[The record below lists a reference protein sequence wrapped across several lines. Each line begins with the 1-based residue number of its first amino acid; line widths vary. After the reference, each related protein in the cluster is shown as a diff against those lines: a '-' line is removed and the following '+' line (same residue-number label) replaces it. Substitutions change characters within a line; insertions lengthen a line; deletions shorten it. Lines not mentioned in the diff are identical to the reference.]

1 MGELYGYSPFR
12 EVQLYVDDILAGI
25 IWPFPVIFTGGVA
38 PGFWRPIV
46 GIDAFDL
53 RQPEIDISPFLPILK
68 DGQPHSFE
76 IKIVGLS
83 VARNGTVTLSNSVGS
98 YWVVTGNIFLYLG
111 DSALDSTSP
120 GTEKPYVNAPTPQF
134 KATRSLVQNQTGG
147 NDSLAYSVVGERTL
161 SITSSEFQWSQ
172 NLTYS
177 NFGLFSQQGMSQSTN
192 QYTAG
197 RSTIIALGDQTSNEV
212 HFEYPLSVNQTY
224 RPTDAGDSIHAWMS
238 RGLDIKTTG
247 VIGAVPD
254 ILITALARRSP
265 KDLDSDGPPNK
276 RRKLTSGIQSL
287 RGLNGL
293 SDTRVPR
300 GYIPLARFHLYL
312 DFASASPIQDDPV
325 VPVRDTL
332 KGSLPA
338 SFREFTDAD
347 GRVCFASQLFM
358 IVATDLANWFDGGN
372 HLRGG
377 ILAEEMGLGKTVEI
391 ISLMCLNRRLLAPEE
406 TFPDHRHDGLR
417 PSGATLIITPPAI
430 LEQWEQEIKLHAPGL
445 SVFHYTGIQRHQS
458 LSDEALIELLAD
470 QDVVLT
476 TYNIL
481 AREVHYSG
489 DVPQR
494 NLRHKKRFEPRRTPL
509 VRISWW
515 RVCIDEA
522 QMIESG
528 VSNAARVAR
537 LIPRQN
543 AWAVT
548 GTPLRKDISDLLGL
562 LLFLRYEPYC
572 GVIWHRLCGSFR
584 TELASI
590 VRMIALRHSKV
601 HVRNELHIP
610 PQKRIVITVPF
621 TAVEEQRYG
630 QLFEEM
636 CGACGLDLSGAPLNG
651 DWDPD
656 DLSIIERMRSWLIKL
671 RRTCLHPAG
680 KPLRGLGTGTGPLRS
695 VAEVLEVMI
704 DQNDALIH
712 AEERSLLLSQL
723 RRGQLLENAKH
734 RQQALD
740 LWSKSLERANAI
752 VKECRDRL
760 HSERMERRMGT
771 VSVDRDVTYADTA
784 SEDETEEAAKNTRGG
799 ARQRLRAALEV
810 QHICVFFTGNAYFQM
825 KTDPKLTRPDSEE
838 SRTLEKREVEAYE
851 SAKLIRKEML
861 AEISRKVGHFMKI
874 IKERAQKNRF
884 VNIPQ
889 MKPQLWSKGLESH
902 RILDKFQD
910 FCDSMNK
917 HAVQYDE
924 WRQTMI
930 KFLSQS
936 LIDQEDESELE
947 GDEYEKS
954 TKHQDEVYVYMEALR
969 AMFADRHDALTG
981 QKNVLIAHEVK
992 SGIVQAQKGEG
1003 PSPTLFLQMMN
1014 TRSRIKPD
1022 PQLGSLRGIISELR
1036 SLATSLE
1043 WQASGG
1049 NSRARAELELVSLVL
1064 QNASQMASE
1073 QAKVST
1079 NMEKEVEMFR
1089 DTMNNRL
1096 EYYRQLQQISDT
1108 VAPYDEESAGKP
1120 LNEALFSAKLRQEEI
1135 IDENISALR
1144 AKNRYLIHLRDESGS
1159 DDSSKIC
1166 VICQSGFEV
1175 VCGHKYCKDCLRMW
1189 WHQHRTCP
1197 TCKKRLKANDFYQIT
1212 YKPQEFLVQEEKP
1225 PAKVE
1230 PDRRPKN
1237 SIYTDISSGTL
1248 REIKTV
1254 DLDGSFGT
1262 KIDTLARHILWL
1274 RHHDPGGKSVIFSQ
1288 YKDFL
1293 EVLAIAFHRFKIG
1306 FSSVDSKD
1314 GISKFKSDPSIECF
1328 FLHARAH
1335 SSGLNLVNATHV
1347 FLCEPLINTAIELQ
1361 AIARVHRIGQHRPT
1375 TVWMYLVSDT
1385 VEESIYELSVSRR
1398 LAHIVQKEKAEPLC
1412 EDVENGRAVTDNIT
1426 EAAIDSA
1433 NSLEIRD
1440 AALSNLMAGGAFGGE
1455 LVKKDDL
1462 WRCLFG
1468 NPTKKE
1474 ANNFQAGAN
1483 GEVARFLRGSESL
1496 AVRNKVIAVC
1506 QHIGNRV
1513 QAPSIKLP
1521 VAALLKQFKEQ
1532 KSKLIRHFDLIYIQQ
1547 GIDRLGAN
1555 ARLEILLPLLQ
1566 GISEIGTS
1574 TDDQAAVVFNLVLR
1588 LLPLLKLP
1596 PKDSTED
1603 IQLKSRLGL
1612 SDKDTGFLSSWFE
1625 KLLILFPADKN
1636 ASACPGLTPAD
1647 YAFLNKGASLSETWN
1662 PSSHG
1667 GLNLTETKATVLRF
1681 LCSRAFTDS
1690 ERFFPALVASAD
1702 PNSRLADLGEEI
1714 LKRFIPALEDTDVVH
1729 RLFTLYFGSVEP
1741 EGAAPARTALQIKIL
1756 VYLGKSLRAATETA
1770 NVLRLIEEGL
1780 LSDVARS
1787 SQGLQ
1792 ASKLRTQIF
1801 TFTTWVVRIGSP
1813 TDLRQIAPKVIAGL
1827 RDFINSQGWPS
1838 PGPSGQRLPATDL
1851 SLRGLAYESIGVLV
1865 PKVDF
1870 QSQDEQNA
1878 ISGFELIRWLFIS
1891 LSSDD
1896 SSAQIFVSIEQALGS
1911 ILNSSVDSW
1920 DKEFQ
1925 ESLRPFLLRQM
1936 NSLPGEEDPVTGFR
1950 VVRRT
1955 QYAAV
1960 RFANR
1965 FLPYSDVVA
1974 RWIDLMA
1981 VACGSERHQEVVEEG
1996 KKGLHP
2002 YWYRLLNPTKDK
2014 IWFTSATADSRS
2026 SWFKFPNFPETAR
2039 FILGSTAS
2047 NMVPGLSAAEILSGP
2062 YKEAFNYT
2070 ITFLRNILLW
2080 ESFSG
2085 SNISTEIEQDWDIKL
2100 DVLLTSDEQAR
2111 CAVKR
2116 YIQTSD
2122 KEAVL
2127 LFLTSALSGLG
2138 GGAQKG
2144 LWQCGENFIGIC
2156 SLASNDIVEPM
2167 VSMVVTLKNSLYSND
2182 RELQNLAARALG
2194 ILASH
2199 PAFSE
2204 NELRELLS
2212 ELSVPIG
2219 SWKSAIG
2226 EVVLKIRG
2234 AVLALAYILSRLALR
2249 NVIYKA
2255 PETTVKLFITTIFD
2269 IIRDARDSLLR
2280 RSAQVAIGQL
2290 SLAGVLSTTV
2300 LSNDEWDTIVDKL
2313 NPDAKAESETAITAI
2328 GLLSL
2333 SFSKV
2338 DHRDPQFTKFLN
2350 SLHNLHEIRSPET
2363 HFTIGEALSGAA
2375 AGWTSKSMA
2384 TEFDV
2389 DEKLPTWQLS
2399 DTVLAEMCDKIIS
2412 DCGASKP
2419 SLRKASSIWLLCL
2432 VKNCG
2437 HLQQMQDRLR
2447 KCQRTFTRLLA
2458 DRDEVVQETGAQ
2470 GLSLVYDIGDQ
2481 TLKDDLVRDLVDS
2494 FTASGSNL
2502 AGGKVSEDTEL
2513 FEPGALPTGGGS
2525 SVNTYKDI
2533 MNLASEAGDPTLV
2546 YRFMSLAS
2554 NNALWTNRAAFSK
2567 LGIST
2572 IFSDS
2577 SANGYLAKNP
2587 KIYPKLFRYRFDPNP
2602 NVQRSMNTIWQ
2613 ALVKD
2618 PAAIISDHFDE
2629 IMDDLL
2635 RSMLAGREWR
2645 VRQASCAAIADLIQ
2659 GRQPEKYFK
2668 YMEEIFLK
2676 AFRLVDDIKE
2686 SVRAAALK
2694 LCQTITNAV
2703 IRTLETSDTET
2714 KRAGTML
2721 AGTIPF
2727 LLSDKGMESDVQEVQ
2742 GFAIGALIQI
2752 IKKSP
2757 GQPLRPFVPRV
2768 MEQFLNSLSSLEPQA
2783 VNYVHLNADKYG
2795 LTGQEIDKMRLSSI
2809 RTSPMMEVIE
2819 RYLIDMLDETSM
2831 KEFAGSLESVLRSAV
2846 GLPTKVGCSRV
2857 LVLLSMRT
2865 VLFRPYA
2872 DRFIQ
2877 LLLKYVVDRND
2888 TVSAS
2893 YCTSIGYLM
2902 RLASDDRVLKT
2913 IEHAKSL
2920 YLTAD
2925 DANQR
2930 IIAAE
2935 ILHSTSK
2942 LSNDRFMAFA
2952 ATALPF
2958 IFISKYDTDEHVQEA
2973 FEKTWQEN
2981 VGGNRAVSLYIKEIT
2996 SLVSD
3001 NLDSPRWIVK
3011 HTAALGFANGIMALD
3026 SELDLATSEYLWPI
3040 LEKALAGKTWDG
3052 KEVVV
3057 KAFMKFT
3064 SQAKT
3069 LWLEKPRIGDT
3080 MKAIAIREAKRIN
3093 PTYRPHAIT
3102 AFGGIAQARQDLNLM
3117 PDAVD
3122 IVSRVLSEFDE
3133 GEDSMDIDSG
3143 SGHKNK
3149 QTREDTL
3156 VACVKC
3162 LLQCINLT
3170 CAASAEATNN
3180 SVSDI
3185 KRLLHETLDSGGR
3198 NVQITLYEQLRMF
3211 FSRVTTGALES
3222 HDEEPKLRKLQKSL
3236 AALAGEMLSRQ
3247 IDVTAE
3253 AIRRER
3259 AQAAM
3264 SYIMLCR
3271 QLDIGLDIDGELCE
3285 LLKSWR
3291 KGERSGPVQ
3300 QALDQALARLMQ

>member
-53 RQPEIDISPFLPILK
+53 RQPEIDISPFLSILK

-83 VARNGTVTLSNSVGS
+83 VARNGTVTFSNSVGS
-98 YWVVTGNIFLYLG
+98 YWVVTGNIFLYLS

-120 GTEKPYVNAPTPQF
+120 GTEKPYVDAPTPQF
-134 KATRSLVQNQTGG
+134 KAMRTLVQNRTGG

-161 SITSSEFQWSQ
+161 SIKSSKFQWSQ

-192 QYTAG
+192 QHTAG

-265 KDLDSDGPPNK
+265 KDLDSDAPQNK

-287 RGLNGL
+287 RELNGL

-338 SFREFTDAD
+338 SFWEFTDAD

-358 IVATDLANWFDGGN
+358 IVTTDLANWFDGGN

-458 LSDEALIELLAD
+458 LSDEELIELLAD

-601 HVRNELHIP
+601 HIRNELHIP

-760 HSERMERRMGT
+760 HSEHMERRMGT
-771 VSVDRDVTYADTA
+771 VSVNRDVTHADTA

-825 KTDPKLTRPDSEE
+825 KTDLKLTRPDSEE

-874 IKERAQKNRF
+874 IRERAQKNRF

-902 RILDKFQD
+902 RILDKFED

-1135 IDENISALR
+1135 IDEKISALR
-1144 AKNRYLIHLRDESGS
+1144 AKHRYLIHLRDESGS

-1230 PDRRPKN
+1230 PERRPKN

-1474 ANNFQAGAN
+1474 ANNFQGGAN

-1555 ARLEILLPLLQ
+1555 ARIEILLPLLQ

-1612 SDKDTGFLSSWFE
+1612 SDKDTEFLSSWFE

-1636 ASACPGLTPAD
+1636 ASACPGLSPAD

-1667 GLNLTETKATVLRF
+1667 GLNLTETKATALRF

-1714 LKRFIPALEDTDVVH
+1714 LKRFIPALEDTDVVR

-1741 EGAAPARTALQIKIL
+1741 EGATPARTALQIKIL

-1838 PGPSGQRLPATDL
+1838 PGSSGQRLPATDL
-1851 SLRGLAYESIGVLV
+1851 SLRGLAYESIGILV

-1925 ESLRPFLLRQM
+1925 ESLRPFLLGQM

-2014 IWFTSATADSRS
+2014 VWFTSATADSRS

-2039 FILGSTAS
+2039 FLLGSTAS
-2047 NMVPGLSAAEILSGP
+2047 TMVPGLSAAEILSGP

-2167 VSMVVTLKNSLYSND
+2167 VSMVVTLKDSLYSND
-2182 RELQNLAARALG
+2182 QELQNLAARALG

-2234 AVLALAYILSRLALR
+2234 AVLALAYILSRLAFR

-2300 LSNDEWDTIVDKL
+2300 LSNDEWDTIIDKL
-2313 NPDAKAESETAITAI
+2313 KPDAKAESETAIIAI

-2602 NVQRSMNTIWQ
+2602 NVQRSMDTIWQ

-2676 AFRLVDDIKE
+2676 SFRLVDDIKE

-2819 RYLIDMLDETSM
+2819 RYLIDMLDDTSM

-2877 LLLKYVVDRND
+2877 LLVKYVVDRND

-2920 YLTAD
+2920 YLTAE

-2958 IFISKYDTDEHVQEA
+2958 IFVSKYDTDEHVQEA

-3057 KAFMKFT
+3057 KAFAKFT

-3069 LWLEKPRIGDT
+3069 LWLQKPRIGDT
-3080 MKAIAIREAKRIN
+3080 MKTIAIREAKRIN

-3102 AFGGIAQARQDLNLM
+3102 AFGGIAQALQGLNLM

-3143 SGHKNK
+3143 SGQKNK

-3185 KRLLHETLDSGGR
+3185 KQLLHETLDSGGR

-3211 FSRVTTGALES
+3211 FSRVTTGALKS

-3236 AALAGEMLSRQ
+3236 ATLAGEMLSRQ

-3271 QLDIGLDIDGELCE
+3271 QLDIRLDTDGELCE

-3300 QALDQALARLMQ
+3300 QALDQALARLTQ

>member
-98 YWVVTGNIFLYLG
+98 YWVVTGNIFLYLS
-111 DSALDSTSP
+111 DSALDSASP

-134 KATRSLVQNQTGG
+134 KTTRSLVQNQTGG

-161 SITSSEFQWSQ
+161 SINSSEFQWSQ

-265 KDLDSDGPPNK
+265 KDLDSDAPPNK

-458 LSDEALIELLAD
+458 LSDEELIELLAD

-861 AEISRKVGHFMKI
+861 TEISRKVGHFMKI

-910 FCDSMNK
+910 FCDSMNN

-1003 PSPTLFLQMMN
+1003 PSPTLFLQMMD

-1120 LNEALFSAKLRQEEI
+1120 LNEAFFSAKLRQEEI

-1144 AKNRYLIHLRDESGS
+1144 AKHRYLIHLRDESGS

-1230 PDRRPKN
+1230 PERRPKN

-1361 AIARVHRIGQHRPT
+1361 AIARIHRIGQHRPT

-1426 EAAIDSA
+1426 ETAIDSA

-1612 SDKDTGFLSSWFE
+1612 SDKDTEFLSSWFE

-1636 ASACPGLTPAD
+1636 ASACPGLSPAD

-1813 TDLRQIAPKVIAGL
+1813 TELRQIAPKVIAGL

-1838 PGPSGQRLPATDL
+1838 PGSSGQRLPATDL

-1925 ESLRPFLLRQM
+1925 ERLRPFLLCQM

-2014 IWFTSATADSRS
+2014 VWFTSATADSRS

-2039 FILGSTAS
+2039 FILGSSAS

-2182 RELQNLAARALG
+2182 RELQNLTARALG

-2300 LSNDEWDTIVDKL
+2300 LSNDEWDTIIDKL
-2313 NPDAKAESETAITAI
+2313 KPDAKAESETAITAI

-2742 GFAIGALIQI
+2742 GFAIGALIQM

-3057 KAFMKFT
+3057 KAFTKFT

-3143 SGHKNK
+3143 SGQKNK

-3162 LLQCINLT
+3162 LLQCINLA

-3185 KRLLHETLDSGGR
+3185 KRLLHETLDCGGR